1 MEGLCKDLLAI
12 KLTYLRFKTI
22 AKTHIEISQ
31 LIFSINLTGFYMI
44 ETLAANGLI
53 PQHFHFVQAKQPQC
67 KLNKQKK
74 LVFKKSFAF
83 Y

>member
-1 MEGLCKDLLAI
+1 
-12 KLTYLRFKTI
+12 
-22 AKTHIEISQ
+22 
-31 LIFSINLTGFYMI
+31 MI

>member
-1 MEGLCKDLLAI
+1 
-12 KLTYLRFKTI
+12 
-22 AKTHIEISQ
+22 
-31 LIFSINLTGFYMI
+31 MI

-53 PQHFHFVQAKQPQC
+53 PQHFHFGQAKQSQC
-67 KLNKQKK
+67 KLKKQKK